1 MIVVAEFLQPSSHS
15 VLTDLTYLILE
26 EILDTAKNDAIL
38 GAAIVGFE
46 DLELFIAYRVAC
58 DSVQLLKL

>member
-1 MIVVAEFLQPSSHS
+1 MLIVAEFLEPSSHS

-38 GAAIVGFE
+38 CAAIISFE
-46 DLELFIAYRVAC
+46 SLEFFLAY
-58 DSVQLLKL
+58 

>member
-1 MIVVAEFLQPSSHS
+1 
-15 VLTDLTYLILE
+15 LTDLILE

-46 DLELFIAYRVAC
+46 DLELFLA
-58 DSVQLLKL
+58 